1 MKKIDN
7 DNTMAL
13 NTHGEPQQNNVEEQ
27 QQQQQQPEKD
37 QQRIDE
43 QQQQQQPQQPQESQP
58 KKTVDFF
65 PDSHHT
71 FDDLDTSF
79 NMDNLE
85 KKKKKKKKPFDMEE
99 IEMSLP
105 VEDTPPPASNG
116 PIFEIEKEEIDLDMD
131 FSMAKKKRKS
141 KKKDIDEFL
150 GEKKEDD
157 DMLKADDRDTG

>member
-1 MKKIDN
+1 MKRIDN

-13 NTHGEPQQNNVEEQ
+13 NTHGEPQQNNVEGQ
-27 QQQQQQPEKD
+27 QQQEKD
-37 QQRIDE
+37 QQRVDE
-43 QQQQQQPQQPQESQP
+43 QQQQP

-65 PDSHHT
+65 PDPAHSY
-71 FDDLDTSF
+71 DDLDANF

-85 KKKKKKKKPFDMEE
+85 KKKKKKKKPFDLEE

-105 VEDTPPPASNG
+105 VEDTTPAASNG

-157 DMLKADDRDTG
+157 EMLKADEKDNGL